1 MSDAAKGIQTATT
14 ADTESGNGRLSS
26 NANRNISRGAVAL
39 ALRLLYAHIALCAE
53 HHPDIQR
60 RVLYFHERREPDL
73 NW

>member
-1 MSDAAKGIQTATT
+1 MLQKETKTAKTI
-14 ADTESGNGRLSS
+14 DTESSNEWLSD
-26 NANRNISRGAVAL
+26 NVKENISRRAVAL

-53 HHPDIQR
+53 HRPDIQR